1 MRSARVQSK
10 RSCMT
15 LNCKR
20 DCKRRSSSDNIIPA
34 LECQNQKTAAQRPS
48 GVLLPIVRLLKVRI
62 VHLYADVLSL
72 TVR

>member
-1 MRSARVQSK
+1 
-10 RSCMT
+10 
-15 LNCKR
+15 
-20 DCKRRSSSDNIIPA
+20 